1 MPVDRL
7 LDSGRAGAGRVEVV
21 GALIRDRNNRVYVHR
36 RSPDRRL
43 FPGIWDVVG
52 GHVEPGES
60 AREALA
66 REVWEE
72 TGWRVRRVDAVLA
85 DWEWEYAGA
94 RYHELDYLVDVAGDL
109 SAPQLEAGKHDA
121 CAWVGPGELELLMV
135 GRTDGD
141 RRLRDI
147 VARAV
152 RTRLTDRLVLTPVG
166 RGDAGDLYRLH
177 WDQGVACW
185 FGGRWTAQMAL
196 HNAADMARSWENIG
210 VHKWLAYERSTGTLV
225 GRGGLS
231 RSFVDGAERLEV
243 GWTLLSE
250 RRGHGYATEI
260 GRAAL
265 AFAFDDL
272 GADEVVAF
280 IEPNNTR
287 SRRVMERLGMRYER
301 DIRHRGEPFVLY
313 RAGPDEDRPGAGPCL
328 DSSTGGES

>member
-1 MPVDRL
+1 VN
-7 LDSGRAGAGRVEVV
+7 RVEVV
-21 GALIRDRNNRVYVHR
+21 GALIRDPRNRVYVHR
-36 RSPDRRL
+36 RSPNRRL

-94 RYHELDYLVDVAGDL
+94 RYHELDYLVDVAGDV
-109 SAPQLEAGKHDA
+109 SAPRLEVGKHDA
-121 CAWVGPGELELLMV
+121 YAWVGPGELELLMV

-166 RGDAGDLYRLH
+166 PYRAGDLYRLH
-177 WDQGVACW
+177 WDRGVACW
-185 FGGRWTAQMAL
+185 YGGRWTAQMAL
-196 HNAADMARSWENIG
+196 DNAADMARSWETGG
-210 VHKWLAYERSTGTLV
+210 VHKWLAYERSTGALV

-243 GWTLLSE
+243 GWALLRE
-250 RRGHGYATEI
+250 RWGHGYATEI
-260 GRAAL
+260 GQAAL

-272 GADEVVAF
+272 GADEVVGF
-280 IEPNNTR
+280 TEPHNTR

-301 DIRHRGEPFVLY
+301 DIHHRGEPFVLY
-313 RAGPDEDRPGAGPCL
+313 RAGTGVTTHPAGPADTRRSQGPGSL
-328 DSSTGGES
+328 PVSPPS

>member
-1 MPVDRL
+1 VN
-7 LDSGRAGAGRVEVV
+7 RVEVV
-21 GALIRDRNNRVYVHR
+21 GALIRDRHHRVYVHR
-36 RSPDRRL
+36 RGPNRRL

-60 AREALA
+60 GREALV

-94 RYHELDYLVDVAGDL
+94 RYHELDYLVDIAGDV
-109 SAPQLEAGKHDA
+109 SAPRLEAGKHDA
-121 CAWVGPGELELLMV
+121 YAWVGPDELELLMV

-152 RTRLTDRLVLTPVG
+152 RTRLTDRLVLAPVG
-166 RGDAGDLYRLH
+166 PHCAGDLYRLH
-177 WDQGVACW
+177 SDGGVACRY
-185 FGGRWTAQMAL
+185 GGRWTARMTL
-196 HNAADMARSWENIG
+196 DNATDMARSWETGG
-210 VHKWLAYERSTGTLV
+210 VPGWLAYERSTGALI

-243 GWTLLSE
+243 GWALPRE
-250 RRGHGYATEI
+250 RWGHGYATEI

-265 AFAFDDL
+265 AFAFGDL
-272 GADEVVAF
+272 GADEVVGF
-280 IEPNNTR
+280 TEPDNTR

-301 DIRHRGEPFVLY
+301 DIHHRGGRFVLY
-313 RAGPDEDRPGAGPCL
+313 RA
-328 DSSTGGES
+328 SGGVTTSPLRVG